1 MQNRLKELRKGR
13 HLTQEELGENISVT
27 QQNISKYEN
36 DVYEMPVDVL
46 VKVSRCFNVT
56 IEYLLGLTEIKR
68 DIAGQVVVNEAVDE
82 YYDFI
87 EAFKSL
93 SDEDKELIWSIIE
106 KMKQIRRRR
115 ECTNDDESCNL

>member
-1 MQNRLKELRKGR
+1 MQNRLKELRKSR
-13 HLTQEELGENISVT
+13 HLTQEELGEKISVT
-27 QQNISKYEN
+27 QQNVSKYEN

-106 KMKQIRRRR
+106 KMKQIRQRKG
-115 ECTNDDESCNL
+115 CTNDDESCNL

>member
-1 MQNRLKELRKGR
+1 MQNRLKTLRKSR
-13 HLTQEELGENISVT
+13 HLTQEELGEIISVT

-46 VKVSRCFNVT
+46 IKVSRCFNVS

-87 EAFKSL
+87 EAYKSL
-93 SDEDKELIWSIIE
+93 MDEDQELLWSIIE
-106 KMKQIRRRR
+106 KMKQIRRRKV
-115 ECTNDDESCNL
+115 

>member
-1 MQNRLKELRKGR
+1 MQNRLKELRKSR
-13 HLTQEELGENISVT
+13 HLTQEELGEKISVT
-27 QQNISKYEN
+27 QQNVSKYEN

-106 KMKQIRRRR
+106 K
-115 ECTNDDESCNL
+115 

>member
-1 MQNRLKELRKGR
+1 MQNRLKELRKSR
-13 HLTQEELGENISVT
+13 HLTQEELGEKISVT

-46 VKVSRCFNVT
+46 VKLSRCFNVT

-68 DIAGQVVVNEAVDE
+68 DIVGQVVVNEAVDE

-93 SDEDKELIWSIIE
+93 SDEDKELIWSIIV
-106 KMKQIRRRR
+106 KIKQIRRGKG
-115 ECTNDDESCNL
+115 CTNDDECCNL

>member
-1 MQNRLKELRKGR
+1 MQNRLKELRKSR
-13 HLTQEELGENISVT
+13 HLTQEELGEKISVT
-27 QQNISKYEN
+27 QQNVSKYEN

-106 KMKQIRRRR
+106 KMKQIRRGKG
-115 ECTNDDESCNL
+115 CTNDDECCNL